1 MARIDDKNASAAYL
15 LFIIWGKG
23 KTILARMR
31 KPGEKNPDELMVIRK
46 RKREG
51 GGRKCNPD
59 ELIIVDSGYRAP
71 SRSYRQWEKNRDVNY
86 GVWAQPSFVYYK
98 SNSILI

>member
-51 GGRKCNPD
+51 G
-59 ELIIVDSGYRAP
+59 
-71 SRSYRQWEKNRDVNY
+71 
-86 GVWAQPSFVYYK
+86 WA
-98 SNSILI
+98 